1 MRLFTTN
8 TPKTS
13 PELVRHSNVAA
24 DKVVVGG
31 TNPPE
36 AGGGQGTP
44 PRYLHAVYSRPAT
57 WFQGLV
63 LTVFLGLFGLV
74 MAGILLEAV
83 NFQ

>member
-31 TNPPE
+31 TDPPG

-44 PRYLHAVYSRPAT
+44 PRYL
-57 WFQGLV
+57 
-63 LTVFLGLFGLV
+63 FGHKN
-74 MAGILLEAV
+74 ILLKK
-83 NFQ
+83 

>member
-44 PRYLHAVYSRPAT
+44 PRYL
-57 WFQGLV
+57 
-63 LTVFLGLFGLV
+63 FGHKKYFTKNQYTL
-74 MAGILLEAV
+74 
-83 NFQ
+83 

>member
-44 PRYLHAVYSRPAT
+44 PRYL
-57 WFQGLV
+57 
-63 LTVFLGLFGLV
+63 FGHKN
-74 MAGILLEAV
+74 I
-83 NFQ
+83 